1 MKSFIAVLVTSTL
14 FLTGCSAVSSDDG
27 IKLRS
32 ESENSAIRNSWYP
45 IQSKECQLLVDS
57 LSLVSIA
64 IGSIETDYLLE
75 NMEKINSNLEETGML
90 VVPRLI
96 ELSQNTAEQSIRDYA
111 LEAIPVF
118 SRLDEL
124 ISEDTGGASGQIEFL
139 SKMADLTG
147 KVPDACKS

>member
-1 MKSFIAVLVTSTL
+1 MKFFIAVLVTSTL
-14 FLTGCSAVSSDDG
+14 SLTGCSAVSSDDG

-32 ESENSAIRNSWYP
+32 ESENSAIRDSWYP

-75 NMEKINSNLEETGML
+75 NMEKINSNLEETGKL
-90 VVPRLI
+90 VVPRLL
-96 ELSQNTAEQSIRDYA
+96 ELSQNTVEQSIRDYA
-111 LEAIPVF
+111 REAIPVF

-124 ISEDTGGASGQIEFL
+124 VSEDTGGASGQIEFL

>member
-1 MKSFIAVLVTSTL
+1 MKFFIAVLVTSTL
-14 FLTGCSAVSSDDG
+14 SLTGCSAVSSDDG

-32 ESENSAIRNSWYP
+32 ESENSAIRDSWYP

-75 NMEKINSNLEETGML
+75 NMEKINSNLEETGKL
-90 VVPRLI
+90 VVPRLL
-96 ELSQNTAEQSIRDYA
+96 ELSQNTVEQSIRDYA
-111 LEAIPVF
+111 REAIPVF
-118 SRLDEL
+118 SRLAEL
-124 ISEDTGGASGQIEFL
+124 VSEDTGGASGQIEFL

>member
-147 KVPDACKS
+147 KVPDACKT

>member
-14 FLTGCSAVSSDDG
+14 SLTGCSAVSSDYG

-75 NMEKINSNLEETGML
+75 NMEKINSNLEETGKL
-90 VVPRLI
+90 VVPRLL

-147 KVPDACKS
+147 KVPNACKS

>member
-96 ELSQNTAEQSIRDYA
+96 ELSQNTSEQSIRDYA